1 MMQENKNLQTILD
14 EMFSTENSFSFDV
27 VREWQNRY
35 PQFKK
40 EIAEAVSDW
49 REFEF
54 FALED
59 AETIESSELSET
71 ARNAMEK
78 ALAQFRRDFDETIT
92 DLRET
97 AENKGVGRET
107 LIKFIG
113 ASETLMRKIERRNIE
128 VPQKIQAKI
137 GEMLQVSLNS
147 LQTFFALPAM
157 LPKTARYKS
166 RNAPQTQPKQP
177 FVEAVYND
185 PELSLEEKKKL
196 VDSVKE

>member
-14 EMFSTENSFSFDV
+14 EMFSSENSFSFDV
-27 VREWQNRY
+27 VRDWQNRY

-54 FALED
+54 FTLEV
-59 AETIESSELSET
+59 AETIESNELSET

-78 ALAQFRRDFDETIT
+78 ALTQFRHAPDETIT

-97 AENKGVGRET
+97 VEKKGIGRDF
-107 LIKFIG
+107 LIRFIG

-137 GEMLQVSLNS
+137 GEILQVSLDS

-157 LPKTARYKS
+157 LPKNARYKS
-166 RNAPQTQPKQP
+166 KNAPQTKPKQS
-177 FVEAVYND
+177 FAEAVYND

-196 VDSVKE
+196 VDLVKE